1 MKAIIPKWII
11 AYLWFVTIMTI
22 LFTMIG
28 YFMPDIYT
36 PTGHNLSESTDT
48 LNMYLT
54 RNVAIIVLYLFA
66 LFYERIIGFKAV
78 FVLHGVINVLE
89 LFNDTYAGNFLE
101 LPFIL
106 ILLIIDIYAL
116 VTLYK
121 LKKNKRI

>member
-1 MKAIIPKWII
+1 
-11 AYLWFVTIMTI
+11 MTI

-36 PTGHNLSESTDT
+36 TTGHNLSESTNT
-48 LNMYLT
+48 LNMYLS

-66 LFYERIIGFKAV
+66 LFYERIIVFKAV

-89 LFNDTYAGNFLE
+89 LFKDTYAGNFLE

>member
-1 MKAIIPKWII
+1 MKVTIPKWII
-11 AYLWFVTIMTI
+11 IYLWFLTIMTI

-36 PTGHNLSESTDT
+36 TTGHNLSESTNT
-48 LNMYLT
+48 LNMYLS

-66 LFYERIIGFKAV
+66 LFYERIIVFKAV

-89 LFNDTYAGNFLE
+89 LFKDTYAGNFLE